1 MPTRAVL
8 HLSST
13 GGTPAP
19 RSDVLLRTGD
29 LTKHTSGPAVLH
41 TISFLAFLLLVL
53 LTAWVVLMLES
64 GGHRSR
70 TSHEAAKPSDE
81 PGAAAAPD
89 REAA

>member
-1 MPTRAVL
+1 M
-8 HLSST
+8 
-13 GGTPAP
+13 
-19 RSDVLLRTGD
+19 
-29 LTKHTSGPAVLH
+29 LH

-81 PGAAAAPD
+81 PGEAAAPD